1 MSATL
6 MGFNWLTWAIPTPN
20 DRILVA
26 VIQPELQTRKKI
38 NANWHLRYYKMVDIL
53 RQHIIS
59 RLGSEINNLDTVIQC
74 FKSLNIGRNEYLVR
88 DGEVCRNVYFIA
100 KGCLQVFV
108 YDHAMNETTRDIVTE
123 GGWCSELISFGTGK
137 PATENIRT
145 VEPCELLAIDRQGF
159 QKMMET
165 VPQFDKVYKQILE
178 TSYANSV
185 YRINT
190 FVALSALDRIKWVME
205 YRPNLMNRVSSKLI
219 ASYLGINKD
228 VFSRQNARL

>member
-1 MSATL
+1 MT
-6 MGFNWLTWAIPTPN
+6 
-20 DRILVA
+20 
-26 VIQPELQTRKKI
+26 
-38 NANWHLRYYKMVDIL
+38 DIL

-59 RLGSEINNLDTVIQC
+59 RLGSDIDNLESVLDC
-74 FKSLNIGRNEYLVR
+74 FKSLHIDRNEFLVQQ
-88 DGEVCRNVYFIA
+88 GEVCRYVYFIA

-108 YDHAMNETTRDIVTE
+108 YDHEMNETTRDIVTE
-123 GGWCSELISFGTGK
+123 GTWCSELISFGTGK

-159 QKMMET
+159 QTMMET

-190 FVALSALDRIKWVME
+190 FVALSALDRIKWLME
-205 YRPNLMNRVSSKLI
+205 FRPKLMTRVSGKLI

-228 VFSRQNARL
+228 VFSRLKAKL

>member
-1 MSATL
+1 M
-6 MGFNWLTWAIPTPN
+6 IE
-20 DRILVA
+20 V
-26 VIQPELQTRKKI
+26 
-38 NANWHLRYYKMVDIL
+38 L

-59 RLGSEINNLDTVIQC
+59 RHGNDIDNLDTVLSY
-74 FKSLNIGRNEYLVR
+74 FKPLYFDRNEFLVQQ
-88 DGEVCRNVYFIA
+88 GQVCKQVYFIA

-108 YDHAMNETTRDIVTE
+108 YDNDMNETTRDIVTE
-123 GGWCSELISFGTGK
+123 GTWCSELLSFGSGK

-165 VPQFDKVYKQILE
+165 IPQFDKVYKQILE

-190 FVALSALDRIKWVME
+190 FVALSALDRIKWLME
-205 YRPNLMNRVSSKLI
+205 FRPKLMTRVSSKLI

-228 VFSRQNARL
+228 VFSRLKARL